1 MKWKSNKIKQ
11 WLMKLRKKINKRTKN
26 NRNYNHKN
34 NERIQQKK
42 KELKSNDN
50 GLNWKINSN

>member
-1 MKWKSNKIKQ
+1 
-11 WLMKLRKKINKRTKN
+11 MKLRKKINKRTKN

-50 GLNWKINSN
+50 GLN

>member
-1 MKWKSNKIKQ
+1 MTDEIAK
-11 WLMKLRKKINKRTKN
+11 KKINKRTKN

-42 KELKSNDN
+42 KKN
-50 GLNWKINSN
+50 

>member
-1 MKWKSNKIKQ
+1 MNEFNK
-11 WLMKLRKKINKRTKN
+11 
-26 NRNYNHKN
+26 
-34 NERIQQKK
+34 KK